1 MLKLHVVVRSADRD
15 CLLNTLGD
23 LSVMHLQPVDPKTAV
38 AEEKIVTE
46 LDSLARALQTLSDI
60 EPQQPTPELAAELA
74 AREVQT
80 IQREQ
85 AERDSKLTSLYRQ
98 LTQQALWGDTRRA
111 DFDQLL
117 QAGIEIKFF
126 SVPTD
131 SADKFNAKFVTTLS
145 TSGPKAIVAV
155 VNPEAAAGLPED
167 AEPLLFP
174 NQDNPSL
181 RDDAT
186 QVDADRKAAQQR
198 LAQLANLAP
207 QIKTRIAELEEEAN
221 YSVAC
226 SSALADN
233 ELFALQGWIPAD
245 KGEQLPHRLKET
257 GIDAGLQIMDP
268 TEDDQPPTLIRY
280 PGWARPIEGLFKML
294 GTVAGYREF
303 DVAIPFMIALPVFAA
318 ILIGDGGYGAFLLV
332 ALLLGYKKAS
342 KALGPQF
349 TQLLIIVG
357 AVSLIWGFL
366 CGSFFGFTLYKPPI
380 PVNMS
385 DQSRFMMMKISFFMG
400 AIHLSIAQLWQ
411 AVRMF
416 PDLRFLNN
424 LGWGIF
430 VWGMLGVVQM
440 FVLGAEMSWSAPWPY
455 CLIVGAFLAI
465 LFNCPSR
472 NVFKMVALGLANFPL
487 SMLSAFSDVISYVR
501 LMAVGLASS
510 VLALSFNELARDSG
524 SWLIAVPT
532 LVFGHGLN
540 IGLALIALF
549 AHGVRLNML
558 EFSNNLGMQW
568 TGYSFKP
575 FTKKLIQE

>member
-1 MLKLHVVVRSADRD
+1 
-15 CLLNTLGD
+15 D
-23 LSVMHLQPVDPKTAV
+23 LT
-38 AEEKIVTE
+38 
-46 LDSLARALQTLSDI
+46 
-60 EPQQPTPELAAELA
+60 AELA
-74 AREVQT
+74 AREIQT
-80 IQREQ
+80 IHREQ

-98 LTQQALWGDTRRA
+98 LTQQAIWGDTRRA
-111 DFDQLL
+111 DLDQLL

-131 SADKFNAKFVTTLS
+131 SADKFKAKFVTTLS
-145 TSGPKAIVAV
+145 TNGPKAIVAV
-155 VNPEAAAGLPED
+155 VNPEATAGLPEE

-181 RDDAT
+181 RDEAAKID
-186 QVDADRKAAQQR
+186 DDRKKAQQR

-207 QIKTRIAELEEEAN
+207 KIKKRIAELEQEAN
-221 YSVAC
+221 YSLAC
-226 SSALADN
+226 SSALAD
-233 ELFALQGWIPAD
+233 EDLFALQGWIPAE
-245 KGEQLPHRLKET
+245 KGELLPGKLKENS
-257 GIDAGLQIMDP
+257 IDAGLQIMEP
-268 TEDDQPPTLIRY
+268 TEDDQPPTLIHY
-280 PGWARPIEGLFKML
+280 PAWTRPIEGLFKML

-318 ILIGDGGYGAFLLV
+318 ILIGDGGYGAFLLLL
-332 ALLLGYKKAS
+332 LLLGYKKAS

-400 AIHLSIAQLWQ
+400 AIHLSIAQFWQ
-411 AVRMF
+411 AFKMF

-440 FVLGAEMSWSAPWPY
+440 FVLGGEMSWSAPWPY

-510 VLALSFNELARDSG
+510 VLAGSFNELALDSG